1 MTASFRHTAA
11 LGSRY
16 VPSPSRDRARPRLAS
31 RRSHRPRWHRRS
43 PARRSH
49 ARKNTGAP
57 KNYRANT
64 VIVATQISQYL
75 ELQPAVIS
83 RVETGIGRCCNR
95 NSKENLVVSQNKL
108 TTNKYC
114 KSGLEKRAAASRAE
128 GPSSRARVPP
138 MDYGDTRWLFD
149 NAISIRPSDAAAG
162 SDDGG
167 SGTTSTGRK
176 DGVPSPSSPGW

>member
-1 MTASFRHTAA
+1 MC
-11 LGSRY
+11 
-16 VPSPSRDRARPRLAS
+16 RARRETAPGRGLRAVAVT
-31 RRSHRPRWHRRS
+31 
-43 PARRSH
+43 ARDGIGVALPGDRMQEKT
-49 ARKNTGAP
+49 RVP
-57 KNYRANT
+57 QKNYRANT

-138 MDYGDTRWLFD
+138 MDYGDTRWPFD